1 VILLGIFLEGATIID
16 GTGRPPITG
25 LVVGIEGRKISF
37 IGPPNSLYL
46 THDEE
51 NKFINV
57 AGKTLLPG
65 LINMHDHLVFKYAF
79 GSFAEHIRKDPITL
93 TLFAIKTSLQTLRS
107 GMTTIRDMA
116 THHGIALALREAIN
130 RGDMLGPR
138 IIACNQPICAT
149 GGHASEVC
157 VEADGADNV
166 RHAART
172 QLKLGADFIKVMAS
186 HDPYPMPW
194 DEQTRAELTLEE
206 IRAAYEE
213 AHKWGKKAA
222 CHVMG
227 KVALR
232 NVIEAGADIID
243 HGTYLDDKLA
253 QLMAEKKIFYSP
265 TLSGYCRQT
274 MDPKFGRGEKWAADH
289 KPLVDPIRRSAE
301 IAIRAG
307 VKVVCSTDS
316 TGRYAEE
323 VELLRNAGMS
333 PMDSILSCTS
343 VAAEALGMKNQLG
356 TVEVGK
362 IADLVVIEGD
372 PLGDPYAL
380 EGIVMVIKEGRLLHP
395 QEIVF

>member
-1 VILLGIFLEGATIID
+1 
-16 GTGRPPITG
+16 
-25 LVVGIEGRKISF
+25 
-37 IGPPNSLYL
+37 
-46 THDEE
+46 
-51 NKFINV
+51 
-57 AGKTLLPG
+57 
-65 LINMHDHLVFKYAF
+65 
-79 GSFAEHIRKDPITL
+79 
-93 TLFAIKTSLQTLRS
+93 
-107 GMTTIRDMA
+107 MA

-253 QLMAEKKIFYSP
+253 QLMA
-265 TLSGYCRQT
+265 
-274 MDPKFGRGEKWAADH
+274 
-289 KPLVDPIRRSAE
+289 
-301 IAIRAG
+301 
-307 VKVVCSTDS
+307 
-316 TGRYAEE
+316 
-323 VELLRNAGMS
+323 
-333 PMDSILSCTS
+333 
-343 VAAEALGMKNQLG
+343 
-356 TVEVGK
+356 
-362 IADLVVIEGD
+362 
-372 PLGDPYAL
+372 
-380 EGIVMVIKEGRLLHP
+380 
-395 QEIVF
+395 